1 MEPFFDFPS
10 GEHESSNTTNVGGT
24 HKYKSAAAGPVFD
37 FGNNDLLPGF
47 EFQAGVESSRSSTQA
62 DNRARRSLSPPPLRP
77 KRDNP
82 SSYDQAGH
90 TEKESVEWA
99 IVVATVERTMKKY
112 ADNLLHVLEGMSGR
126 LSQLEFNSQRIEH
139 TVQEFKVESADKHG
153 AADGKLRS
161 LENMIREVQRGVQ
174 VLRDKQEIAE
184 EQLKLAKLQ
193 LASKVEAPA
202 SAAAPIQAIV
212 EVQPQ
217 TPKQVETSLA
227 LAPPSSG
234 QQTDPAIYHLQ
245 QLQNQHQLQLQQQQ
259 LQAVSATQQQIPQQ
273 ISQQMPQQQQ
283 PQLQPQAQQQNAL
296 LIRQQQAHQ
305 QVPPQHPQQLQLQA
319 TPLTAQPEH
328 QYQPQALSPPPQL
341 QPQQLTHQIGQQ
353 QAEQPQHLLQLQYQ
367 HLQQQAGQ
375 SEAQHQPQQLQP
387 QLQAS
392 HQPQLQH
399 QHPQQPQIQ
408 YQQPRTQPQP
418 QLFYSQQQSGTPPPM
433 QPQYGNVQSDIP
445 SYSSQSLA
453 KYSPENP
460 PAYMPEG
467 YGNRPFPQPL
477 PQMQQ
482 SSNLSSAQMYDPS
495 RNNRGGLL
503 ALPPPY
509 HPEHT
514 TLPVYENYTP
524 YGYRM
529 SSSGTNPLVPNTE
542 TGGYARLPT
551 AQPVTSGNNS
561 NNASNTGS
569 SAGTTPLS
577 TNRVAISEVID
588 KVASMG
594 FSKDQVQV
602 VIRKLTENGQSVD
615 LNIVLDKLMNGGGDP
630 AEVQPQKGWFNR

>member
-1 MEPFFDFPS
+1 MDKQEVFTNMEPFFDFPS
-10 GEHESSNTTNVGGT
+10 AEHESSNTTNVGGGT

-62 DNRARRSLSPPPLRP
+62 DNRARRSLSPPPL
-77 KRDNP
+77 
-82 SSYDQAGH
+82 
-90 TEKESVEWA
+90 ESVEWA

-139 TVQEFKVESADKHG
+139 TVQEFKVESADNHG

-202 SAAAPIQAIV
+202 STAAPVQAIV

-217 TPKQVETSLA
+217 TPK
-227 LAPPSSG
+227 
-234 QQTDPAIYHLQ
+234 
-245 QLQNQHQLQLQQQQ
+245 QQQQ
-259 LQAVSATQQQIPQQ
+259 LQAVSATQQQIP
-273 ISQQMPQQQQ
+273 QQMPQQQQ

-305 QVPPQHPQQLQLQA
+305 QVPPQHPQQLQLQG

-433 QPQYGNVQSDIP
+433 QPQYGNLQSDIP

-495 RNNRGGLL
+495 SNNRGGLL

-577 TNRVAISEVID
+577 TNRVPISEVID